1 MLSTLVNML
10 SYHGRRCFVF
20 HSAGGGT
27 LSMQE
32 CSSSVESSDGRSVFS
47 TTASG
52 QLKMPRLGNYCLTIS
67 GDGVDKRDIGA
78 SADVSATSS
87 SAQHMASSIIDGSA
101 DSHWAS
107 GFDPSSAVDVLMDFG
122 AAKIVE
128 SVSIEWEH
136 PPLVSK
142 VILCVLGSICWFD
155 SAQSAC
161 SASL

>member
-1 MLSTLVNML
+1 MFSTLAYIL
-10 SYHGRRCFVF
+10 SYHWRQCFLF
-20 HSAGGGT
+20 RSTAGGT

-47 TTASG
+47 TTPSG
-52 QLKMPRLGNYCLTIS
+52 QLKMPRLGNYCVTIS
-67 GDGVDKRDIGA
+67 GDGVDKTDIGA

-107 GFDPSSAVDVLMDFG
+107 GLDPISAVDVTMDFG
-122 AAKIVE
+122 AAEIVE

-142 VILCVLGSICWFD
+142 VVLCMWGSICLFD
-155 SAQSAC
+155 SAKSAY
-161 SASL
+161 ST

>member
-1 MLSTLVNML
+1 MFSTLAYIL
-10 SYHGRRCFVF
+10 SYHWRQCFLF
-20 HSAGGGT
+20 RSTAGGT

-47 TTASG
+47 TTPSG
-52 QLKMPRLGNYCLTIS
+52 QLKMPRLGNYCVTIS
-67 GDGVDKRDIGA
+67 GDGVDKTDIGA

-107 GFDPSSAVDVLMDFG
+107 GLDPISAVDVTMDFG

-142 VILCVLGSICWFD
+142 VVLCMWGSICLFD
-155 SAQSAC
+155 SAKSAY
-161 SASL
+161 ST

>member
-1 MLSTLVNML
+1 MFSTLAYML
-10 SYHGRRCFVF
+10 SYHWRQCFLF
-20 HSAGGGT
+20 RSTAGGT

-47 TTASG
+47 TTPSG
-52 QLKMPRLGNYCLTIS
+52 QLKMPRLGNYCVTIS
-67 GDGVDKRDIGA
+67 GDGVDKTDIAA

-107 GFDPSSAVDVLMDFG
+107 GLDPISAVDVTMDFG

-142 VILCVLGSICWFD
+142 VVLCMWASICCFD
-155 SAQSAC
+155 SA
-161 SASL
+161 

>member
-1 MLSTLVNML
+1 MLSTLAYIL
-10 SYHGRRCFVF
+10 SYHGRQCFLF
-20 HSAGGGT
+20 RSTAGGT

-47 TTASG
+47 TTPSG
-52 QLKMPRLGNYCLTIS
+52 QLKMPRLGNYCVTIS
-67 GDGVDKRDIGA
+67 GDGVDKTDIGA

-107 GFDPSSAVDVLMDFG
+107 GLDPISAVDVTMDLG

-142 VILCVLGSICWFD
+142 VVLCMWGSICWFD
-155 SAQSAC
+155 SA
-161 SASL
+161 

>member
-1 MLSTLVNML
+1 MFSTLAYIL
-10 SYHGRRCFVF
+10 SYHWRQCFLF
-20 HSAGGGT
+20 RSTAGGT

-47 TTASG
+47 TTPSG
-52 QLKMPRLGNYCLTIS
+52 QLKMPRLGNYCVTIS
-67 GDGVDKRDIGA
+67 GDGVDKTDIGA

-87 SAQHMASSIIDGSA
+87 SAQHMASSIIDGNA

-107 GFDPSSAVDVLMDFG
+107 GLDPVSTVDVTMDFR

-136 PPLVSK
+136 PPLVSN
-142 VILCVLGSICWFD
+142 VVLCMWRSICWFD
-155 SAQSAC
+155 SAQSAY
-161 SASL
+161 LV